1 MRFLHP
7 EWLLLLP
14 MLVVTGWL
22 WKPLRLWE
30 PLRALLLVL
39 LVLVLTR
46 PQIRRLEDGMDLWVL
61 LDRSASTEGLV
72 ASGQHEWKRLLER
85 ARPGRSDRL
94 RYVDFAAEVME
105 QAGAGGEGFSGD
117 RGLSRTALALQTVMA
132 WADEDRPA
140 RILLFTDG
148 YSTEPLGAL
157 GETLAQRG
165 MPLDYRL
172 IREEVLDDYRVSRV
186 TAPPRIQVAEPFL
199 LEIEVA
205 GRPDA
210 VTPLELY
217 RDGERLISTT
227 VSIVAGKGVI
237 RFTER
242 VARPGAHLYEAV
254 VTPEKD
260 AHPGNNRHEA
270 WVEVVGGP
278 RVLLATAYPDDPVA
292 QILAAQ
298 GFEVE
303 TATDLSS
310 LHLGRLNGC
319 RALILNN
326 VPAYLI
332 PQEFLAGIDFFVRE
346 QGGGFLMVGGKSSF
360 GSGGYFQSPVDSLLP
375 VSMEL
380 RVDHRRLAVAMA
392 IVLDR
397 SGSMTA
403 SVAGAGGRMATKMDL
418 ANEGTAK
425 AIELLG
431 LQDFVTVYAV
441 DSEAHRIVP
450 LMNVGESR
458 LKMLNL
464 VRRIRST
471 GGGIF
476 VYNGLEAGWKAVRKA
491 DVGQRHLILFS
502 DAADSEEPGD
512 YKRLLAEIT
521 GEGGVVSVIGLGAPT
536 DPDAAL
542 LQDIARLG
550 NGRMFF
556 AEDAAQLPNI
566 FAQET
571 VAVARSAFLE
581 DPIAAAPT
589 GLWYEVASDPL
600 EWLPEIDGYNLSYLR
615 EGEASQG
622 VVSGDEYGAPLVSWA
637 YRGTG
642 RAGAVAFPLGGEFSE
657 RSRAWPG
664 YGDFVQTF
672 VRWLMGEDLPPGI
685 GLRTELTGTE
695 LRLDLFYEGQDWE
708 RTFSTRPPLAVLSEG
723 RAGGPARPLT
733 WQRMAPGHYQ
743 VAVQVPEGQPI
754 RGAIR
759 AGQQALSFGPLVVGS
774 STEWAFDPARIE
786 DLRVTSTQSGG
797 TRILDLQDAW
807 LRPTTRQFAD
817 IRTWLL
823 VAALIAML
831 AEALVTRLGLSPWP
845 RRQWLMSW
853 LRRAPAPAAAR
864 QADPS
869 VGAQRVG
876 VPSGRRARS
885 ALEEEREAARKAL
898 REVIAETKAISRGVK
913 REDMLANDKPPA
925 PESEEAAR
933 RQSRF
938 ERAKRR

>member
-1 MRFLHP
+1 
-7 EWLLLLP
+7 

-30 PLRALLLVL
+30 PLRALLLLL

-72 ASGQHEWKRLLER
+72 ASGQQEWKRLLER
-85 ARPGRSDRL
+85 ARPGRPDRL

-105 QAGAGGEGFSGD
+105 QAGAGGEAFSGD
-117 RGLSRTALALQTVMA
+117 RGFTRTALALQTVMA

-165 MPLDYRL
+165 IPLDYRL
-172 IREEVLDDYRVSRV
+172 IREDVLDDYRVARV

-199 LEIEVA
+199 LEIEAA

-210 VTPLELY
+210 VVPLELF
-217 RDGERLISTT
+217 RDGELLTSTT
-227 VSIVAGKGVI
+227 VSIIAGKGVV

-254 VTPEKD
+254 VKPEED
-260 AHPGNNRHEA
+260 AHAGNNRHEA

-292 QILAAQ
+292 RILAAQ

-303 TATDLSS
+303 TVTDLSS

-319 RALILNN
+319 RALVFNN
-326 VPAYLI
+326 VPAYLF

-346 QGGGFLMVGGKSSF
+346 QGGGFLMAGGKSSF

-380 RVDHRRLAVAMA
+380 RVDHRKLAVAMA

-403 SVAGAGGRMATKMDL
+403 SVPGAGGRMATKMDL

-431 LQDFVTVYAV
+431 PQDYVTVYAV

-458 LKMLNL
+458 VKMINL

-476 VYNGLEAGWKAVRKA
+476 VYNGLEAGWNAVRKA
-491 DVGQRHLILFS
+491 DVGQRHIILFS

-512 YKRLLAEIT
+512 YKRLLGEIT
-521 GEGGVVSVIGLGAPT
+521 GEGGVVSVIGMGTPADT
-536 DPDAAL
+536 DAAL

-556 AEDAAQLPNI
+556 AENAAQLPNI

-571 VAVARSAFLE
+571 VAVARSAFLV
-581 DPIAAAPT
+581 DPVAAAPT

-600 EWLPEIDGYNLSYLR
+600 EWLKEVDGYNLSYLR
-615 EGEASQG
+615 EGEATQG
-622 VVSGDEYGAPLVSWA
+622 LASGDEYHAPLVSWA
-637 YRGTG
+637 YRGSG
-642 RAGAVAFPLGGEFSE
+642 RAGAVSFPLGGEFSE
-657 RSRAWPG
+657 RIRAWPG

-708 RTFSTRPPLAVLSEG
+708 RTFSTRPPLAVVTEG
-723 RAGGPARPLT
+723 RTAGPARPLT
-733 WQRMAPGHYQ
+733 WQRMSPGHYQ
-743 VAVQVPEGQPI
+743 VAVQVPEGQLL
-754 RGAIR
+754 RGAVR
-759 AGQQALSFGPLVVGS
+759 VGQQALSFGPLVVGS

-786 DLRVTSTQSGG
+786 DLRVTATQSGG
-797 TRILDLQDAW
+797 KRILDLQDAW
-807 LRPTTRQFAD
+807 VRPTTRQFAD

-823 VAALIAML
+823 VAALIAL
-831 AEALVTRLGLSPWP
+831 VAEALVTRLGLSPWP

-853 LRRAPAPAAAR
+853 LQRDPARAPAGQPA
-864 QADPS
+864 PS
-869 VGAQRVG
+869 VGRGGIGSPA
-876 VPSGRRARS
+876 GRQARS

-898 REVIAETKAISRGVK
+898 RDVIAETKAISRGVK
-913 REDMLANDKPPA
+913 RDDSVKGKPAA
-925 PESEEAAR
+925 PESEEAAK